1 MTNTTN
7 ATTKL
12 TKVQKFEIIAG
23 IERVK
28 NDPMLAEFI
37 AREIELLKNKKPSER
52 KPSKTQEANAVLQ
65 AEILEAMTEGRA
77 YSVGE
82 LIKEVPAC
90 MGLSSQKVTAVIRL
104 LIPSKIEKVVDK
116 RQFKYRKVVTE

>member
-1 MTNTTN
+1 MTNT
-7 ATTKL
+7 TTKL
-12 TKVQKFEIIAG
+12 TKVQKFE
-23 IERVK
+23 
-28 NDPMLAEFI
+28 MLANIPAVAENEILAQFV
-37 AREIELLKNKKPSER
+37 AREIELLKSKKSSER

-104 LIPSKIEKVVDK
+104 LIPTQIEKIVDK